1 MSETEQNLD
10 AGAVAPSPDNA
21 MLFNMFSEL
30 QKSMV
35 ETTTFLSELRAER
48 TSKAVD
54 SEELQTPVPEEDTT
68 PASEEANTDTP
79 ALEEVHTPASE
90 EANPSDQ
97 RVVNDDALSILG
109 SDDFDDNEDLLDEID
124 ESLRPSDSIGPPINE
139 IVNDKFS
146 SDLGLE
152 KRKEIFEKYKTPEN
166 CPKLFVPKVNE
177 PIWMSLKAFH
187 RQCDLRTAVLQDSIV
202 RVSSALSVTV
212 DELLKCREN
221 KTLPDYRTIASHL
234 FYSIALLGHVN
245 TELSYKRRDSLR
257 PLLSN
262 ELKPACHRSNK
273 PKKFLFGDDLSKSVN
288 EAKLHGKIL
297 LCDSF
302 PRQRFMP
309 YQNKK
314 SQHFLPKWGRGQ
326 FPSQQTFRPFRS

>member
-35 ETTTFLSELRAER
+35 ETTQFLSELRAER
-48 TSKAVD
+48 ASKAVD
-54 SEELQTPVPEEDTT
+54 SEESQTPVPEEDTT
-68 PASEEANTDTP
+68 PVSEEANTDPP
-79 ALEEVHTPASE
+79 ASEKVHTPASE
-90 EANPSDQ
+90 EASPSDQ

-109 SDDFDDNEDLLDEID
+109 GDDFDADNEDLLDEID
-124 ESLRPSDSIGPPINE
+124 ESLQPSDSIGPP
-139 IVNDKFS
+139 
-146 SDLGLE
+146 SDLGLG

-177 PIWMSLKAFH
+177 PIWTSLNAFH
-187 RQCDLRTAVLQDSIV
+187 RQRDLRTAVLQDSIV
-202 RVSSALSVTV
+202 RVSRALSVTV

-221 KTLPDYRTIASHL
+221 KTLPDYRTAASRL
-234 FYSIALLGHVN
+234 FYSIGLFGHVN
-245 TELSYKRRDSLR
+245 TELSYKRRDSIR
-257 PLLSN
+257 PLFSN

-273 PKKFLFGDDLSKSVN
+273 PEKFIFGDDLSKSVN
-288 EAKLHGKIL
+288 EAKLHGKL
-297 LCDSF
+297 LLRDSF

-309 YQNKK
+309 YPNQKR
-314 SQHFLPKWGRGQ
+314 QHFLPKRGRGQ
-326 FPSQQTFRPFRS
+326 FTPQQTFRPFRSQQQKSHFRQ